1 MRIART
7 LLALAA
13 APCRY
18 VRNWLAWQVALG
30 QSPPSRDMM
39 ASALRGGRAERQP
52 QKPVR
57 PARYVATSLFLHQC
71 WRYLTRTPCEDLHL
85 VTGVLLDGQFV
96 LNELV
101 TVPNV
106 RRSHSGASAGP
117 LDVREGLFLME
128 SYGLR
133 CGALMHSHPGRG
145 PSSTSPSST
154 DWENQRIWEAAY
166 PLVGGIVSQDGCVR
180 FFSNS
185 PEVQVEVIGKKVS
198 KIRDNLFKLEVE
210 KEPDPRVAVPGTSHR
225 SSS

>member
-39 ASALRGGRAERQP
+39 ASVLRGGRAERQP

-57 PARYVATSLFLHQC
+57 PTRYVATSLFLHRC

-85 VTGVLLDGQFV
+85 ATGVLLDGQFV

-133 CGALMHSHPGRG
+133 CGALMHSHPGR
-145 PSSTSPSST
+145 
-154 DWENQRIWEAAY
+154 AY